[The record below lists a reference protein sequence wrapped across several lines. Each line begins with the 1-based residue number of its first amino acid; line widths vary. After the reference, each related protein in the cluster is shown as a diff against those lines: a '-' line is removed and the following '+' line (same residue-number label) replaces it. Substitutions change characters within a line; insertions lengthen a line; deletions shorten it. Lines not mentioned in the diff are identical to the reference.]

1 MCNIDPLSRYALSK
15 FFLSI
20 SLYLNK
26 GMSSDTTIK
35 KEIVCAEC
43 KKEIP
48 VGCMAISY
56 RDKLFDSYRCLA
68 TSSGV
73 VLEGS
78 SLSTILD
85 KSTLKTI

>member
-1 MCNIDPLSRYALSK
+1 
-15 FFLSI
+15 
-20 SLYLNK
+20 
-26 GMSSDTTIK
+26 MSFDMTT
-35 KEIVCAEC
+35 KEKIVCAKC

-68 TSSGV
+68 AFSGV
-73 VLEGS
+73 VLDGN

-85 KSTLKTI
+85 KSALKTI